1 MAAER
6 QETCS
11 APETEDC
18 SGRFAWIRPT
28 VERLEAG
35 GAEAGPN
42 PTTEYGIAS

>member
-6 QETCS
+6 PETGS
-11 APETEDC
+11 APEAEDR
-18 SGRFAWIRPT
+18 SGRFAWVQPK